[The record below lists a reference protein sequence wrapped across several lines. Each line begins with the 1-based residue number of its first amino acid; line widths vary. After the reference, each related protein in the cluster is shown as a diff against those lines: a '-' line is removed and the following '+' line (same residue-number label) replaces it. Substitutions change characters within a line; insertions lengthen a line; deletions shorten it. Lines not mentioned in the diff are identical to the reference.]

1 MRRLFLL
8 LLCLALVGGCARQ
21 PSVPEPEPEPTPA
34 VREEAAP
41 PAFSPER
48 YAPPPWKGSEPQQG
62 APIVP
67 QPGDTA
73 ACWDMARAGDF
84 SPDDDCSD
92 GELLAKWLAV
102 EGLTLSD
109 LEDRGCTQLVLTVAR
124 EEDGVFTLTT
134 CYAMEDN
141 AWHAQPG
148 LTRMAGYT
156 GSNGIAHDRRRNT
169 RQSPA
174 GLWALGSAFGLAS
187 QPAGLLLPWR
197 DITPQSD
204 WVCDAASPYFNTW
217 QERDDPL
224 ITQLWDLQDAE
235 HLEDYSV
242 TYRYACV
249 IEYNTPPYTVPDRGC
264 AIFLHCSDHP
274 TSGCIGLLEED
285 MVRTLL
291 WLDPRENPHI
301 LITGHEKPR

>member
-102 EGLTLSD
+102 
-109 LEDRGCTQLVLTVAR
+109 
-124 EEDGVFTLTT
+124 
-134 CYAMEDN
+134 
-141 AWHAQPG
+141 
-148 LTRMAGYT
+148 
-156 GSNGIAHDRRRNT
+156 
-169 RQSPA
+169 
-174 GLWALGSAFGLAS
+174 
-187 QPAGLLLPWR
+187 
-197 DITPQSD
+197 
-204 WVCDAASPYFNTW
+204 
-217 QERDDPL
+217 
-224 ITQLWDLQDAE
+224 
-235 HLEDYSV
+235 
-242 TYRYACV
+242 
-249 IEYNTPPYTVPDRGC
+249 
-264 AIFLHCSDHP
+264 
-274 TSGCIGLLEED
+274 
-285 MVRTLL
+285 
-291 WLDPRENPHI
+291 
-301 LITGHEKPR
+301 

>member
-8 LLCLALVGGCARQ
+8 LFCLALVGGCARQ

-84 SPDDDCSD
+84 APDDDCSD

-124 EEDGVFTLTT
+124 EEDGVSTLTT
-134 CYAMEDN
+134 CYVMEDN

-249 IEYNTPPYTVPDRGC
+249 IE
-264 AIFLHCSDHP
+264 
-274 TSGCIGLLEED
+274 
-285 MVRTLL
+285 
-291 WLDPRENPHI
+291 
-301 LITGHEKPR
+301 